1 VHDGKYRT
9 LKPLIDNQIKSDMVL
24 VVRKE
29 KLHKA
34 KPQPR
39 LAKLQQEE
47 HDARSV
53 SIEIVSAIPV
63 DDKPFVLVSDKP
75 VEFKPL
81 MDERKNIA
89 TCSTVCVDKG
99 VQTDDSCA
107 DRVSHDSVH
116 MATRVED
123 RSIVRTPVRRFVGA
137 AVCMHKGKDERV
149 RQLCGLGIAPIL
161 QGRTKKVHV
170 QQQRAPS
177 RVDKKMVVAPKS
189 KLMWLRKA
197 VPNVM
202 SSQASQ
208 EGGCG
213 EVGRRDLNMAHKRD
227 VVDITPPF
235 RADPPVLRTTLFEGG
250 GS

>member
-81 MDERKNIA
+81 MDERKNI
-89 TCSTVCVDKG
+89 VKG
-99 VQTDDSCA
+99 HRC
-107 DRVSHDSVH
+107 R
-116 MATRVED
+116 
-123 RSIVRTPVRRFVGA
+123 
-137 AVCMHKGKDERV
+137 
-149 RQLCGLGIAPIL
+149 L
-161 QGRTKKVHV
+161 
-170 QQQRAPS
+170 
-177 RVDKKMVVAPKS
+177 
-189 KLMWLRKA
+189 
-197 VPNVM
+197 
-202 SSQASQ
+202 
-208 EGGCG
+208 
-213 EVGRRDLNMAHKRD
+213 
-227 VVDITPPF
+227 
-235 RADPPVLRTTLFEGG
+235 EGG
-250 GS
+250 GE